1 MEFPH
6 RYGTAETPA
15 YVLWR
20 LLRALLALV
29 PLSAQY
35 KQRVRFALLF
45 SFHCLCSN

>member
-29 PLSAQY
+29 PLSAHKLKY
-35 KQRVRFALLF
+35 SLL
-45 SFHCLCSN
+45 N